1 LAIGEASYGPNHPTV
16 AIDLNNL
23 AGLLQDSKRLTEAEP
38 LMRRHLAIFI
48 NFERK
53 TGRPHR
59 HRDTGVRHY
68 SDLLA
73 AMGKSEAEVEAAF
86 ASLMAEGGAR
96 DPQ

>member
-1 LAIGEASYGPNHPTV
+1 MGKSIPSLRLISF
-16 AIDLNNL
+16 NL
-23 AGLLQDSKRLTEAEP
+23 ARLLQASKRLTEAEP